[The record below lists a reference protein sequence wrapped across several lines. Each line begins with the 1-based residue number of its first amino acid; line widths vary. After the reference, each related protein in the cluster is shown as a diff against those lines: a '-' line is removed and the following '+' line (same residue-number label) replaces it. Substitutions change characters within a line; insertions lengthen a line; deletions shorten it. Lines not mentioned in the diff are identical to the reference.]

1 MARTRRKKIS
11 ISTRMNEHPN
21 VFRED
26 GGIMFCN
33 YCDLSV
39 EWKTKSTVDGHCLSK
54 AHINK
59 KEIYER
65 NEQAKKQTT
74 IFTINTAS
82 KSKKEETF
90 VNAPARKGRYLT
102 HLRMHGIENPCK
114 IPLPNA
120 TRWNSWFRMVFY
132 TKDHIEYWPS
142 FYYEEYERDRSHNSI
157 STINEIL
164 QNTEKKAFIIIYIN
178 FIACYAREFVQDL
191 DFFQQQNKP
200 VFPFVEGRLEQLTSY
215 LEGNR
220 AAEYF
225 GSDLQSLITQYN
237 YNPNDFYII
246 FRAAFDS
253 AYNKFKVH
261 IPQHPARSLFR
272 ASRVFDPLFLKIGIQ
287 TGDTSCSDIC
297 RYLAIMELSNPSDEL
312 LREWAI
318 YCGSVKNLIIDQI
331 NLDLYWT
338 EMQAT
343 LPILSNIALDCIWF
357 PISSCSVERSFSTY
371 NNLLSSDRQNLS
383 RESLKQLNMLYFNVT
398 AENHR
403 PCFPPPAKA
412 PNWACNEQ
420 EDVVYD
426 TEFVQ
431 MEREDEPSFASTS
444 SSKISAEQ

>member
-1 MARTRRKKIS
+1 MDETTDDCSRSVVNTLFSFRQNTKLVSVDFLNRVNNSTMGGTLLSILPNYNISYSLPKLFLTDSASYMKKCY
-11 ISTRMNEHPN
+11 
-21 VFRED
+21 REALKP
-26 GGIMFCN
+26 IMPQLIHIPC
-33 YCDLSV
+33 C
-39 EWKTKSTVDGHCLSK
+39 
-54 AHINK
+54 AHIINLIGDTWRIFPSFDLVK
-59 KEIYER
+59 TLL
-65 NEQAKKQTT
+65 AKIK
-74 IFTINTAS
+74 
-82 KSKKEETF
+82 ETF

-287 TGDTSCSDIC
+287 TGDTSCSDIR
-297 RYLAIMELSNPSDEL
+297 RYSAIMELSNPSDEL

-383 RESLKQLNMLYFNVT
+383 RESLKQLNMLYFNGDK
-398 AENHR
+398 
-403 PCFPPPAKA
+403 F
-412 PNWACNEQ
+412 
-420 EDVVYD
+420 
-426 TEFVQ
+426 
-431 MEREDEPSFASTS
+431 
-444 SSKISAEQ
+444 